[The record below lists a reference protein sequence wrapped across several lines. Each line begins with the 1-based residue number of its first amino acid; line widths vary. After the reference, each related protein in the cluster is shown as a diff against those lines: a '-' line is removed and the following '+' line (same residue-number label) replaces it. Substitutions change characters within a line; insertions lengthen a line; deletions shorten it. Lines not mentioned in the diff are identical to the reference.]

1 MKPEELP
8 KDLVA
13 LIEKIAQL
21 PDEHRRHLMKE
32 MDDITES
39 IMRRRRILKLVQ
51 VSLEDIRL
59 NMNYLMFDLDATR
72 RERDVALK
80 TQENK

>member
-13 LIEKIAQL
+13 LVTKVAQL
-21 PDEHRRHLMKE
+21 PEEHRRFLMKE

-39 IMRRRRILKLVQ
+39 TMRRRRVIKLIQ
-51 VSLEDIRL
+51 VALEDIKL
-59 NMNYLMFDLDATR
+59 NMQYLMFDLDATR

>member
-13 LIEKIAQL
+13 LIAKVAQL

-39 IMRRRRILKLVQ
+39 TMRRRRVIKLIQ
-51 VSLEDIRL
+51 ESLGDIKL
-59 NMNYLMFDLDATR
+59 NMKYLMFDLTATR
-72 RERDVALK
+72 RERDKAL
-80 TQENK
+80 NA